1 VTNVAVNICHG
12 MQAGDQDTFFLG
24 TKAYVHAGNSFSP
37 EISFETLWTLHIV
50 EQVGSSMAALKLLG
64 HDVLMYC
71 KVTLA
76 STAAVNSR
84 TR

>member
-1 VTNVAVNICHG
+1 

-50 EQVGSSMAALKLLG
+50 EQVGSSMAALKLLRRDKKLSKVRSKG
-64 HDVLMYC
+64 KT
-71 KVTLA
+71 KVTLDMM
-76 STAAVNSR
+76 SSCTAR
-84 TR
+84 